1 MSDYIIR
8 PITAAD
14 NAKIAKIIRVNL
26 ERFHLDIPG
35 AAYFDKELDS
45 LSNYYGA
52 KPEKREYF
60 IVADNGGSVIGTVEV
75 RRAIKQL
82 YTFNHRI
89 CYLQATYYA
98 NPPQAIL
105 SAAGLFCKIS
115 IKLQQK
121 LIILCR
127 KFCLPHHRDREEY
140 SNAR

>member
-1 MSDYIIR
+1 MSNIR
-8 PITAAD
+8 SGGFAA
-14 NAKIAKIIRVNL
+14 AGRAEMGR
-26 ERFHLDIPG
+26 
-35 AAYFDKELDS
+35 S
-45 LSNYYGA
+45 
-52 KPEKREYF
+52 
-60 IVADNGGSVIGTVEV
+60 GS
-75 RRAIKQL
+75 RAPWKCACAIKQL

-127 KFCLPHHRDREEY
+127 KFCLLHRRDREEY